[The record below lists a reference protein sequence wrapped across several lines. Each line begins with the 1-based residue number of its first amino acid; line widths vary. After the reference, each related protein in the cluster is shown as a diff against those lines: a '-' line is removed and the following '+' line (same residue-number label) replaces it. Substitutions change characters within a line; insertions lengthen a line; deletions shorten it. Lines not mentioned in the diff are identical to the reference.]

1 MESERNIKNCI
12 LICNLSIMY
21 AKAEISETNKLIC
34 PFEQQIKFIKL
45 QADIDCLL
53 AQMQVIEEHKMRS
66 LLYVQEFQQATM
78 PKHR

>member
-1 MESERNIKNCI
+1 
-12 LICNLSIMY
+12 MY
-21 AKAEISETNKLIC
+21 AKAQIIEINKLIY

-66 LLYVQEFQQATM
+66 LCKVHVQEFQQATM
-78 PKHR
+78 PKHS